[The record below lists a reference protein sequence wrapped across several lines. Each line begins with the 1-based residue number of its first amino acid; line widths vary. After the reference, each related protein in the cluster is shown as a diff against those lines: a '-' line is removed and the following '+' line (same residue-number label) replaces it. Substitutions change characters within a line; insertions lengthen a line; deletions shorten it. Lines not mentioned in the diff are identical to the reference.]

1 MKYAILLVILLPLLA
16 AGEQPAGSEEPV
28 FTLNDLLNE
37 ALRRSPDVLVA
48 QKRYEAAK
56 ARPSQESSLPDP
68 TLSLGYR
75 NTGNPVPFTSI
86 GEDPMANAGVSFSQ
100 ELPFPGKLKLRGQMA
115 EQEAAAALQDYQTA
129 RLRLVSRLKA
139 GYFQLNYLYKAE
151 ESLEKNK
158 DLLEKFAQIAESR
171 YSVGQAQQQDIL
183 KAQVEVSLMLG
194 RLRKLEQEKQA
205 LKAELNSLLNRPP
218 EAPLGRPADTPK
230 PELRA
235 ALDELYARAG
245 KDSPLLKREQ
255 AMVERSQFGLDL
267 ARRDYYPDFGV
278 MGGYFNSG
286 RLPAM
291 YEFRFDVKVPLY
303 FWRKQRMA
311 AEEQAANLSAA
322 RHQYESMGRMLNFGV
337 KEAYLAAQASDDLL
351 KLYSGAILPQSTLA
365 LESSVSSYQVGAVD
379 FLTLIANLRTVLDYE
394 VMYYGELAA
403 FEKALARLEELTGA
417 SLL

>member
-16 AGEQPAGSEEPV
+16 AGEQPAASEEPV

-37 ALRRSPDVLVA
+37 ALRRNPDVLAA
-48 QKRYEAAK
+48 QKKYEAAR

-75 NTGNPVPFTSI
+75 NTGNPVPFTSV
-86 GEDPMANAGVSFSQ
+86 GEDQMANAGVSFEQ

-115 EQEAAAALQDYQTA
+115 QQEAGAALQDYQTA
-129 RLRLVSRLKA
+129 RLRLVARLKA

-151 ESLEKNK
+151 ESLEKDK
-158 DLLEKFAQIAESR
+158 DLLEQFATIAESR
-171 YSVGQAQQQDIL
+171 YSVGQGQQQDIL
-183 KAQVEVSLMLG
+183 KAQVEVSLILG
-194 RLRKLEQEKQA
+194 WLRKLEQEKQA
-205 LKAELNSLLNRPP
+205 LKTELNSLLNRSPQ
-218 EAPLGRPADTPK
+218 APLGRPADMPK

-235 ALDELYARAG
+235 TLDELYARAG
-245 KDSPLLKREQ
+245 RDSPLLKREQ
-255 AMVERSQFGLDL
+255 ALVERSQFGLDL

-286 RLPAM
+286 RFPAM

-303 FWRKQRMA
+303 FWRKQRA
-311 AEEQAANLSAA
+311 AVEEQAANLSAA
-322 RHQYESMGRMLNFGV
+322 RHQYESMGQMLNSGV

-379 FLTLIANLRTVLDYE
+379 FLTLLTNLRTVLDYE
-394 VMYYGELAA
+394 VMYYEELAA

>member
-1 MKYAILLVILLPLLA
+1 
-16 AGEQPAGSEEPV
+16 
-28 FTLNDLLNE
+28 
-37 ALRRSPDVLVA
+37 
-48 QKRYEAAK
+48 
-56 ARPSQESSLPDP
+56 
-68 TLSLGYR
+68 
-75 NTGNPVPFTSI
+75 
-86 GEDPMANAGVSFSQ
+86 MANAGVSFSQ

-139 GYFQLNYLYKAE
+139 GYFQLNYLCKAE

-158 DLLEKFAQIAESR
+158 DLLEKFARIAESR
-171 YSVGQAQQQDIL
+171 YSVGQGQQQDIL

-245 KDSPLLKREQ
+245 TDSPLLKREQ

-303 FWRKQRMA
+303 FWRKQRVA
-311 AEEQAANLSAA
+311 VEEQAANLSAA

-394 VMYYGELAA
+394 VMYCEELAA

>member
-1 MKYAILLVILLPLLA
+1 MKYAILLVVLLPLLA
-16 AGEQPAGSEEPV
+16 AGGQPAASEEPV

-37 ALRRSPDVLVA
+37 ALRRNPDVLAA
-48 QKRYEAAK
+48 QKKYEAAK
-56 ARPSQESSLPDP
+56 ARPSQEGSLPDP

-158 DLLEKFAQIAESR
+158 DLLQKFARITESR
-171 YSVGQAQQQDIL
+171 YSVGQGQQQDIL

-194 RLRKLEQEKQA
+194 RLRKLEQEKQS

-235 ALDELYARAG
+235 TLDELYARAG

-286 RLPAM
+286 RFPAM

-303 FWRKQRMA
+303 FWRKQRVA
-311 AEEQAANLSAA
+311 VEEQTANLSAA

-379 FLTLIANLRTVLDYE
+379 FLTLLTNLRTVLDYE
-394 VMYYGELAA
+394 VMYYEELAA